1 MAFCKFGHFY
11 LVSKIS
17 QKLLELE
24 PQNLMNRLLKG
35 NATLKDIVL

>member
-1 MAFCKFGHFY
+1 MVMAFGYFQNSVSAQYLVALCNLGHFY

-24 PQNLMNRLLKG
+24 P
-35 NATLKDIVL
+35 